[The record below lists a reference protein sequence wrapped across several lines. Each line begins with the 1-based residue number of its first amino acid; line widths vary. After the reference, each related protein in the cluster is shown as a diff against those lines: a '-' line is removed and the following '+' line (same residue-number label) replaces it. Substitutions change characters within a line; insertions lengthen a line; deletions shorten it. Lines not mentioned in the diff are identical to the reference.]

1 MRAAASST
9 SASGARITGDLPPS
23 SRVTGVRCSAAAAM
37 TFFPTAGLPVKKITS
52 KGLSTRASA
61 SSRPPSATV
70 IYSGG
75 NTRPSTSARARAEA
89 GASSPGF
96 TTAVDP
102 AAMADTRGARVRN
115 RG

>member
-1 MRAAASST
+1 MICRARAATKGSAIPSGTQTWSGATQVCPALRNLPQAMRAAASST

-37 TFFPTAGLPVKKITS
+37 TLFPTAGLPVKKITS

-70 IYSGG
+70 I
-75 NTRPSTSARARAEA
+75 
-89 GASSPGF
+89 
-96 TTAVDP
+96 
-102 AAMADTRGARVRN
+102 
-115 RG
+115 